1 MRSTWNRKWI
11 LEVKDGNEWHK
22 ANVAEAYDHAWEAL
36 KKLKE
41 TYPER
46 CVNSQRY
53 GVYDYLLASV
63 REEDKSL

>member
-1 MRSTWNRKWI
+1 MGNTWKWI

-22 ANVAEAYDHAWEAL
+22 ANVAETFDRAWQAL

-41 TYPER
+41 TYPKR
-46 CVNSQRY
+46 CVNMQRDGIY
-53 GVYDYLLASV
+53 GYLLARV